1 MATSVSESVVIE
13 DIHKLQAF
21 LSTIR
26 TSDTLYLDF
35 EGFNLSRHGTIS
47 VITILVHPSNEIRLI
62 DVVMLGSQA
71 FSTASKDGKT
81 LRSVLKDQNV
91 LKYIWDVRNDADA
104 LWSKYGV
111 GIAGVIDIQLLEN
124 ASRPDDR
131 TYVHSLEKSVQN
143 DLRLGF
149 MNTNR
154 WLRIKQDI
162 QKLMSSDIFSVR
174 PMDTQTI
181 KYCQNDVMH
190 LPGLLLTYTSRI
202 KPEWLTKV
210 KDESTRRAAEARSP
224 ECDPQSDRKK
234 LGPWSSS
241 SEKRTLTIDQM
252 CELMEE
258 EREEAIARDLF
269 GYEDDWDDYDDDC
282 MYRCD
287 EEGPGDYEDWG
298 ALHSD
303 WDRN

>member
-1 MATSVSESVVIE
+1 MATSISESVVIE
-13 DIHKLQAF
+13 DIHKLQGF

-71 FSTASKDGKT
+71 FTTASKDGKT
-81 LRSVLKDQNV
+81 LRSVLEDQNV
-91 LKYIWDVRNDADA
+91 SKYIWDVRNDADA

-124 ASRPDDR
+124 ASRLGDK
-131 TYVHSLEKSVQN
+131 TYIHSLEKSVQN
-143 DLRLGF
+143 DLSLGF

-154 WLRIKQDI
+154 WLRIKQDT

-190 LPGLLLTYTSRI
+190 LPGLLITYMSRI

-224 ECDPQSDRKK
+224 EYDPKSDRKK

-241 SEKRTLTIDQM
+241 NEKRTITIDQM
-252 CELMEE
+252 CEMMEE
-258 EREEAIARDLF
+258 EREEAIARDIF
-269 GYEDDWDDYDDDC
+269 GYDNDWDDYDDDC
-282 MYRCD
+282 MYGCD